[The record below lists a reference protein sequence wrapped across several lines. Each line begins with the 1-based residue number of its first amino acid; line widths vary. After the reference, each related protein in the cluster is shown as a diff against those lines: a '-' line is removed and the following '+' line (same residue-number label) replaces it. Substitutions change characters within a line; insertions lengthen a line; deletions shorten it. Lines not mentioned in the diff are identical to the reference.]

1 MDAANQLVV
10 AILEETDGYVDLHPD
25 QARRVIRK
33 LGWLAELDRV
43 TSERDTWNR
52 KAVRLGE
59 RLRSAELEAVRTGEP
74 ARIARRVLDGEE
86 SPDGR

>member
-1 MDAANQLVV
+1 MGAEHQLVV

-43 TSERDTWNR
+43 TAERDR
-52 KAVRLGE
+52 YRDALGAIALVSCT
-59 RLRSAELEAVRTGEP
+59 RPRD
-74 ARIARRVLDGEE
+74 IARRVLDGKEAT
-86 SPDGR
+86 DGR